1 MIRQVAGVMARRIV
15 CYAKPGMEIKQGDE
29 MGMIKFGSRV
39 DVFLPLDA
47 QIAVQVGDKV
57 RSKKSVLAY
66 F

>member
-1 MIRQVAGVMARRIV
+1 
-15 CYAKPGMEIKQGDE
+15 MEVKQGDE

-47 QIAVQVGDKV
+47 QVAVQVGDKV